1 MEPPYVMRRWSS
13 RIRTGDEAAFTDYL
27 GPVLADYASIVGN
40 LDAAFLL
47 RELGDGTSEFS
58 LLSWWT
64 SMDAIVGFL
73 DSDFEHSRYFA
84 SDARFLL
91 DKPVAAEHHRVV
103 ASIELRVGSS
113 RHAKLPGQNS
123 INY

>member
-1 MEPPYVMRRWSS
+1 MEPYYVMRRWSS

-27 GPVLADYASIVGN
+27 SPVLADYASIVGN

-64 SMDAIVGFL
+64 SMDAIAAFV
-73 DSDFEHSRYFA
+73 DSDFERSRYFA
-84 SDARFLL
+84 KDTRFLL

-103 ASIELRVGSS
+103 ASIELRIGPN
-113 RHAKLPGQNS
+113 RQAKLPGQNS

>member
-1 MEPPYVMRRWSS
+1 MRRWSS
-13 RIRTGDEAAFTDYL
+13 RIRTGDEAAFIDYL
-27 GPVLADYASIVGN
+27 SPVVADYASIVGN

-64 SMDAIVGFL
+64 SMDAIAGFL

-84 SDARFLL
+84 NDTRFLL

-103 ASIELRVGSS
+103 ASIELRVGSN
-113 RHAKLPGQNS
+113 RHAKLPGQNC